1 MRTTNLLIQPV
12 AVIDKYC
19 DLSDGRLAGR
29 TLFAL
34 RRFHLGLLSS
44 IKHLPSILIARC
56 FDRKQG
62 GDLSPF
68 GVGRSGT
75 QPYGEGS
82 PRA

>member
-1 MRTTNLLIQPV
+1 MLIQPV
-12 AVIDKYC
+12 AAVDKYC

-34 RRFHLGLLSS
+34 RRFNLGLLSS
-44 IKHLPSILIARC
+44 IKHLPSILIARSTGS
-56 FDRKQG
+56 KEVA
-62 GDLSPF
+62 LAPL